1 MDAFH
6 THHQV
11 IDAYRSYLA
20 SFLNIQ
26 DERIS
31 GVVKNAIY
39 DNGFLPEP
47 LVQFNPEF
55 AISKPLTDLVSEGK
69 VHPLLPSVFGD
80 YHLYKHQIDA
90 IELGVEGKGFIVTSG
105 TGSGK
110 SLTFLATIF
119 NELLQQGSEKPK
131 GVKAILVYPMNA
143 LINSQEE
150 EIKKYH
156 INYLLAQL
164 SGETYHGGNKP
175 LDQQIEEL
183 EKMTGARFP
192 VTYAKYTGQEGSE
205 ARKNIE
211 TVQPDIILTN
221 YMMLELIMTRHSEEW
236 MRRFIH
242 SSLKY
247 LVFDELHT
255 YRGRQGS
262 DVSLLIRRI
271 KGLAKNELCCIGTSA
286 TMASVGTPIAKKKAV
301 AEVAKTIFGQTFE
314 IHQIIGET
322 LKTCTNAERP
332 SQEELLRAIQ
342 TEIVLDSE
350 EVFRAHPLTN
360 WLELTI
366 ALFQN
371 EGHWERAKPRSISE
385 MAAHLA
391 NETGGQLAEAHAA
404 IVAVLKATEKLNE
417 QSRASRSRNR
427 FLPFR
432 FHQFIAQTSIISVT
446 LNKRE
451 LREITIQSGRYIK
464 ENGAERLLF
473 PVLFSRVSGYD
484 FLCVELDWA
493 AHRILPRNPDEGVE
507 MLKLQEAKKEQLHP
521 GNFKDGYILLDEGE
535 EFWQEDF
542 LDYLPESWLNAT
554 GDALKPYYDWFMP
567 KPIYFNE
574 EGAFSMKSSVGLPL
588 KGYYIPAKLKID
600 PSAGVVYE
608 DSRVGEYTKLMK
620 LGNEGRSTATTITSF
635 AIIDALHQ
643 QGIDLRDQKLLSFT
657 DNRQDAS
664 LQAGHFNDFLS
675 TVRLRSAM
683 YHALQAH
690 PEGLDVY
697 TIAERVFEVLNLS
710 EIQYAQYPS
719 DDPEFPEEQNARAL
733 KQYLLLR
740 IFQDLKRGWR
750 YTLPNLEQTA
760 LLRVEYAQLKKLASL
775 DDRFLKI
782 PPLYGMSPE
791 KREQTLIQV
800 LNFFRTNFALDHRLL
815 LADRGET
822 ESLLRGRLNEEK
834 LWSLDKRERID
845 SPKYLTIYNAGRT
858 QKGIYTGSIGPQ
870 SGLGKFIKRLYKEQ
884 GMPSPDRDTL
894 RTVLEE
900 LCETLVSPGLLK
912 KEPRIKGD
920 RTGEEG
926 VAGYLLRT
934 DCLRWFAGDGCT
946 VGIDQ
951 TRVVAYREFNPQ
963 PNAYFQ
969 ALYKRDF
976 TAYKKEIEGR
986 EHTGQLSSGDR
997 IEREDRFRKGEIAAL
1012 FCSPT
1017 MELGIDIANLNIVHM
1032 RNVPP
1037 NPANYAQ
1044 RSGRAGRSGQTA
1056 LVYTY
1061 CSAFSPHDQNY
1072 FKAADTMVAGQVV
1085 PPRIDLLNEELIRT
1099 HFHAYLLMELG
1110 LNQLHTSVVTLV
1122 NIEKQ
1127 PLLPLKDAVVH
1138 QIKAGI
1144 EKHGDQWME
1153 TFKRYLAEIMPELQ
1167 ATHWYG
1173 ADWLN
1178 KVKSQFLNSFD
1189 NAFARW
1195 RNLYRSAKAM
1205 IEESHRINNDPTVKD
1220 KAMKQEAKRQ
1230 YAVGLKQK
1238 DLLENEAASAFG
1250 NNSEFYVFRYLAS
1263 EGFIPGYN
1271 FTRLP
1276 VRAFVGYKHMDDGEY
1291 ISRPRFISLREFG
1304 PGNTIYHNGNKYR
1317 INRMMLTDA
1326 DSLQRKMTI
1335 SLETGYAFLDQE
1347 AVAANNDPITQAE
1360 LTNKNSKPFNQ
1371 LIEVGESEGTPQMR
1385 ISCEEEERLSKGFQI
1400 ENYFRYPSGI
1410 EHTVKSVIKSGG
1422 QALLQLIYGPA
1433 TELIQLNRKWRKS
1446 PEEGYSI
1453 DKRNGR
1459 WLQAKELEN
1468 AEIQANEKRVM
1479 IFARDT
1485 ADTLYIQPLETLKLS
1500 SEQLISFSYAL
1511 KRAIEVQFQVEESE
1525 IGVDIVGNPE
1535 APNMLIY
1542 EASQGSLGILSVLA
1556 SEPLQLRDLFTTAY
1570 RCMHFDPLT
1579 REETEIGK
1587 QLPKATY
1594 QDLLSYYNQRQHAIL
1609 DRHGIKDALEM
1620 LMDCDVEKEQGGN
1633 DREAQMAMLLEQ
1645 YDKQSSTELKFLRY
1659 LYDHCLAL
1667 PDKAQVN
1674 VPEFYVSVDFVYNTL
1689 AGPVLVFCDGS
1700 VHDEPQVK
1708 ESDEHKR
1715 ELLRNHGYDVIEWNY
1730 SQPLAALVAER
1741 KDVFRKVC

>member
-6 THHQV
+6 THNQV
-11 IDAYRSYLA
+11 ISAYRSYLT

-26 DERIS
+26 DERIA
-31 GVVKNAIY
+31 GVVKDAIY
-39 DNGFLPEP
+39 QKGFLPEP

-55 AISKPLTDLVSEGK
+55 ATSKPLVELVDEK
-69 VHPLLPSVFGD
+69 KIHPSLPNVFGD
-80 YHLYKHQIDA
+80 YHLYKHQIEA
-90 IELGVEGKGFIVTSG
+90 IELGVAGKGFIVTSG

-119 NELLQQGSEKPK
+119 NELLQQGSNKPK

-156 INYLLAQL
+156 INYLLAQKT
-164 SGETYHGGNKP
+164 GVNYDGGHKT
-175 LDQQIEEL
+175 LDQQIEDL
-183 EKMTGARFP
+183 EQITGAKFP

-205 ARKNIE
+205 ARRNIE
-211 TVQPDIILTN
+211 VLQPDIILTN

-271 KGLAKNELCCIGTSA
+271 KGLAKNNLCCIGTSA
-286 TMASVGTPIAKKKAV
+286 TMASAGAPIAKKKAV
-301 AEVAKTIFGQTFE
+301 AQVARTIFGQSFDTQ
-314 IHQIIGET
+314 QIIGET
-322 LKTCTNAERP
+322 LKTCTNAKRP
-332 SQEELLRAIQ
+332 SREELINAIQ
-342 TEIVLDSE
+342 AEIVFDDE
-350 EVFRAHPLTN
+350 EVFRSHPITN
-360 WLELTI
+360 WLELKI

-371 EGHWERAKPRSISE
+371 EGHLERAKPHSITE
-385 MAAHLA
+385 MTLKLVE
-391 NETGGQLAEAHAA
+391 ETDVEFEVAHAS
-404 IVAVLKATEKLNE
+404 IVATLKATEKLNE
-417 QSRASRSRNR
+417 QARVNGSRNR

-446 LNKRE
+446 LNSRKQ
-451 LREITIQSGRYIK
+451 REITIQSGRYIK
-464 ENGAERLLF
+464 ENGAEKLLF

-484 FLCVELDWA
+484 FICVELDWSA
-493 AHRILPRNPDEGVE
+493 LRILPRNPDDGVE
-507 MLKLQEAKKEQLHP
+507 MLKQQDAKKEQLHP
-521 GNFKDGYILLDEGE
+521 GNFKDGYIVLDEGE
-535 EFWQEDF
+535 EFWHEDV
-542 LDYLPESWLNAT
+542 LDYLPETWLNTT
-554 GDALKPYYDWFMP
+554 GDLLKPYYQWFMP

-574 EGAFSMKSSVGLPL
+574 EGAFSTESTSGYPL

-600 PSAGVVYE
+600 PTAGVVYE

-643 QGIDLRDQKLLSFT
+643 QGVDLRDQKLLSFT

-683 YHALQAH
+683 YHALQKH

-697 TIAERVFEVLNLS
+697 TIAERVYEELNLH
-710 EIQYAQYPS
+710 EDQYAQYPS
-719 DDPEFPEEQNARAL
+719 DDPDFPEEQNARAL

-760 LLRVEYAQLKKLASL
+760 LLRVEYSKLKKLSSL
-775 DDRFLKI
+775 DDRFIKI
-782 PPLYGMSPE
+782 PPLYVMSSE

-815 LADRGET
+815 LTERGET

-834 LWSLDKRERID
+834 LWSLDRRERID
-845 SPKYLTIYNAGRT
+845 SPKYLTIYNVGRT

-894 RTVLEE
+894 RSILEE

-912 KEPRIKGD
+912 KEPKIKGD
-920 RTGEEG
+920 RTGDTG
-926 VAGYLLRT
+926 VPGYLLRT
-934 DCLRWFAGDGCT
+934 DCLRWMPGDEIT

-963 PNAYFQ
+963 PNSYFQ

-997 IEREDRFRKGEIAAL
+997 IEREDRFRKGEISSL

-1072 FKAADTMVAGQVV
+1072 FNAADTMVAGQVV

-1110 LNQLHTSVVTLV
+1110 LTQLHTSVVTLV

-1127 PLLPLKDAVVH
+1127 PILPLKDAVVN
-1138 QIKAGI
+1138 QIQEGI
-1144 EKHGDQWME
+1144 SKYGDKWMD
-1153 TFKRYLAEIMPELQ
+1153 TFQSYLSQLVPDLES
-1167 ATHWYG
+1167 THWYTV
-1173 ADWLN
+1173 DWMS
-1178 KVKSQFLNSFD
+1178 KVKNQFLISFD
-1189 NAFARW
+1189 EAFNRW
-1195 RNLYRSAKAM
+1195 RNLYRSAKVM
-1205 IEESHRINNDPTVKD
+1205 IEDSHRINNDPTVKD
-1220 KAMKQEAKRQ
+1220 KAIKQEAKRQ

-1238 DLLENEAASAFG
+1238 DLLENDSASAFG

-1326 DSLQRKMTI
+1326 DSLQRRMKI

-1347 AVAANNDPITQAE
+1347 ATTANNDPITNTE
-1360 LTNKNSKPFNQ
+1360 LNAKNAKPFHQ

-1400 ENYFRYPSGI
+1400 ENYFRYPTGV
-1410 EHTVKSVIKSGG
+1410 ENTVKTVIKSGG
-1422 QALLQLIYGPA
+1422 QPLLQLIYGPA

-1446 PEEGYSI
+1446 PDEGYSI

-1459 WLQAKELEN
+1459 WLQAKELED

-1485 ADTLYIQPLETLKLS
+1485 CDTLYIQPLDTLQLT
-1500 SEQLISFSYAL
+1500 SEQLISLSYAL

-1535 APNMLIY
+1535 SPNMLIY

-1609 DRHGIKDALEM
+1609 DRHGIKEALEV
-1620 LMDCDVEKEQGGN
+1620 LMDCDVQKEQGGK
-1633 DREAQMAMLLEQ
+1633 DREAQMKMLLAQ

-1667 PDKAQVN
+1667 PDRAQVN
-1674 VPEFYVSVDFVYNTL
+1674 VPEFYVSVDFVYDTP

-1700 VHDEPQVK
+1700 VHDEQQVK
-1708 ESDEHKR
+1708 DNDYHKR
-1715 ELLRNHGYDVIEWNY
+1715 ELLRNHGYDVIEWHY
-1730 SQPLAALVAER
+1730 SKPLAALVAQR